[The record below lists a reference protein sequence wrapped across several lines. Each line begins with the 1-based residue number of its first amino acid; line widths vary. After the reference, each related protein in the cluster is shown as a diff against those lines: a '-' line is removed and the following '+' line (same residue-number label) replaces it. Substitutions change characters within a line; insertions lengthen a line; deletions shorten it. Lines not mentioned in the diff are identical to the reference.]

1 MIIILTAAIEVIAFK
16 ANSARVVLSLGGD
29 NIWIVRIKLIMK
41 SGITKSFNVI
51 KKHQKQL
58 SVKLG
63 LKPVEIIMNIVHK
76 MQTPGIID
84 T

>member
-1 MIIILTAAIEVIAFK
+1 
-16 ANSARVVLSLGGD
+16 
-29 NIWIVRIKLIMK
+29 MK